1 MLHDFFPQ
9 GRASFQ
15 GALREMRPNTH
26 TDTHTQE
33 YLSPMFFT
41 PFSTASSHFSLLLL
55 MLSLLLLL
63 GFFFVCSHIQNQKKE
78 KRTLDGLL
86 KLCNVKAKQMCFY
99 YLCL

>member
-26 TDTHTQE
+26 ADTHTQE

-55 MLSLLLLL
+55 MLSLLL
-63 GFFFVCSHIQNQKKE
+63 FFVLFCLFSHSESKKG
-78 KRTLDGLL
+78 KADTGWTLEA
-86 KLCNVKAKQMCFY
+86 V
-99 YLCL
+99 

>member
-26 TDTHTQE
+26 THTQE

-63 GFFFVCSHIQNQKKE
+63 FFFFFCLFSHSESKKG
-78 KRTLDGLL
+78 KADTGWTLEA
-86 KLCNVKAKQMCFY
+86 V
-99 YLCL
+99 